1 MCHAGDDNGSC
12 RNDAILSI
20 TRPAHRN
27 PAPSD
32 NLMPVKALSRIFRAK
47 FRDALRKHDPNTFA
61 EILAEVME
69 SSRTSPYLALP
80 G

>member
-1 MCHAGDDNGSC
+1 
-12 RNDAILSI
+12 
-20 TRPAHRN
+20 
-27 PAPSD
+27 
-32 NLMPVKALSRIFRAK
+32 MPVKALSRIFRAK